1 MRCVEWYSCH
11 LLREIHHVRRQ
22 VHTNRLK
29 LKLRFDPEGVVT
41 TLGERSGEDQQPT
54 CKLRWVSHRHQAVPR
69 RYSVLQDW
77 MTDLGIQD
85 NPVLEEVGCG
95 LNSSLRLAGSLD
107 GLLEVLMSKAIK
119 RKHIKIPRQV
129 RIQVL
134 ESLD

>member
-95 LNSSLRLAGSLD
+95 LNSSLRLAGSFGWLAGGFD
-107 GLLEVLMSKAIK
+107 VQSNQKKTYKNSEAG
-119 RKHIKIPRQV
+119 
-129 RIQVL
+129 
-134 ESLD
+134 

>member
-1 MRCVEWYSCH
+1 
-11 LLREIHHVRRQ
+11 
-22 VHTNRLK
+22 
-29 LKLRFDPEGVVT
+29 
-41 TLGERSGEDQQPT
+41 
-54 CKLRWVSHRHQAVPR
+54 
-69 RYSVLQDW
+69 

-95 LNSSLRLAGSLD
+95 LNSSLRLAGSFGWLAGGFD
-107 GLLEVLMSKAIK
+107 VQSKAIK